1 MIRTFALLS
10 ALLTATAALAQP
22 PQLTPAQRAHVQA
35 LGRAL
40 AACHGQ
46 QAQRLAHL
54 ALSIPQVTDRVLA
67 ACAAREAPIRTE
79 VVRFYG
85 PNAPRAIAA
94 QHAHYREVIAQMV
107 AGGARALRLCA
118 CKWRP
123 TDGMCTR

>member
-1 MIRTFALLS
+1 VLRTFAPLPFLF
-10 ALLTATAALAQP
+10 AATAALAQP

-40 AACHGQ
+40 ATCHGQ

-67 ACAAREAPIRTE
+67 ACASREAPIRAE
-79 VVRFYG
+79 VTRVYG

-94 QHAHYREVIAQMV
+94 QRAHYREAIGQMV
-107 AGGARALRLCA
+107 AALRA
-118 CKWRP
+118 H
-123 TDGMCTR
+123 

>member
-1 MIRTFALLS
+1 MIRTASILSLLL
-10 ALLTATAALAQP
+10 AATAAQAQP

-40 AACHGQ
+40 ATCHGQ

-67 ACAAREAPIRTE
+67 ACAAREAPIRAE
-79 VVRFYG
+79 VTRIYG

-94 QHAHYREVIAQMV
+94 QRAHYREAIGQMV
-107 AGGARALRLCA
+107 AQVRAR
-118 CKWRP
+118 
-123 TDGMCTR
+123 